1 MKSTLHLTTRVL
13 PGKRIEITSPEF
25 VEGDTVDLIIRPA
38 GDIAVAGERR
48 AFLKLS
54 MADRRRIL
62 KNQATAM
69 AAHYHSD
76 SSWRDIQD
84 GDIAEY

>member
-1 MKSTLHLTTRVL
+1 MQSILHFTTRVL

-25 VEGDTVDLIIRPA
+25 VEGDTVDILIRPA
-38 GDIAVAGERR
+38 ADIAVAGERR

-54 MADRRRIL
+54 MAERRRIL
-62 KNQATAM
+62 KNQAAAM
-69 AAHYHSD
+69 AEHYHSD